1 MFGIDVTAS
10 ALSSERD
17 QNFHLRSETGL
28 EFVLK
33 IASAADSIEVL
44 DLQNKAMQHLAEREP
59 SVLCPRVCPAR
70 SGETIVRVPGRDG
83 AVHFVRLLTFLPGV
97 FLGDYRPHSPALLR
111 SLGGFLGRMDKALAS
126 FSHPASRRKL
136 KWDVRDVCDVI
147 RAGLSHIENA
157 KRRPLIEVFLD
168 RFEHALMPVLS
179 SLRTGVIHNDGNYH
193 NLLIQWDGSDA
204 GSARP
209 AGIIDFGDMLH
220 TVTAAEPAI
229 AAAYVL
235 LGKSNPLAAAA
246 EVVGGYHS
254 SFPLN
259 EDELSVLHHLICAR
273 LAASVA
279 ISAVQQK
286 DEPDKPYLS
295 VSEKQAWDALEK
307 LASTEPGLAHS
318 VYRAACGM
326 QPCPH
331 SRRVSVWLKENP
343 DRIGPVVEP
352 RLEPENML
360 VLDLSVGSLDL
371 ANPEDWSDTARFADL
386 LSSRLRGAGA
396 AVGIGRYNEVRA
408 IYTGDSFRIPSD
420 EIEERRTVHL
430 GIDLFLEPGA
440 PVFAPIDGRVHS
452 FCNNARRLDYGPT
465 IILEHDMG
473 PGCGSFFTLYGH
485 LDLDSLEGLEAGM
498 PVKRGRRIGSVGDFP
513 VNGDWPPHLHF
524 QIISD
529 LLGHQGDFPGV
540 AAPRDREVW
549 LSLCPDP
556 NLILRLPDSYSL
568 CAPRS
573 IESILQARRE
583 HLGRSLSVSYRNPLK
598 IVRGFRQYL
607 YDDEGRR
614 YLDAVNNVAHVG
626 HSHPRV
632 VQAIRTQAAILNTN
646 TRYLHENVVQYAERL
661 SATLPDPLRV
671 CFFVN
676 SGSEANDLALR
687 LARAHTGRKGVVV
700 VDGAYHGNLTSLI
713 EISPYKFDGPGGS
726 GAPPHVQKVA
736 TPDVYRGLFKGDAEA
751 GTKYARLVEAAIR
764 EAGAAVG
771 AFICESVLSCA
782 GQIVLPPGY
791 LDAAYRHIRAVGG
804 VCIADEVQVGLGRV
818 GTHFWAFETQSV
830 VPDIV
835 TAGKS
840 IGNAHPLAAVVTT
853 AEIAGSFANGME
865 YFNTFG
871 GNPVSCAAGL
881 AVLDVIEQE
890 GLQAR
895 ALQIGAR
902 LRIGL
907 EGLRSRHPLVGDV
920 RGLGLFIGIEFVHD
934 RQTLEPAAAEAAYV
948 VERMKEHG
956 ILVSTDGPLHNVIKI
971 KPPLVFSEAN
981 ADFLMAT
988 MDKILSET
996 PLRVTGSYRH
1006 NVNAVNILGQEQGLW

>member
-1 MFGIDVTAS
+1 MFGIKATAS
-10 ALSSERD
+10 PLSSERD
-17 QNFHLRSETGL
+17 QNFHLRPDTGP

-33 IASAADSIEVL
+33 IASAADSLEVL
-44 DLQNKAMQHLAEREP
+44 DFQNQAMKHLAETEP
-59 SVLCPRVCPAR
+59 SVLCPRVCPAL
-70 SGETIVRVPGRDG
+70 SGETIVSVRGRDG
-83 AVHFVRLLTFLPGV
+83 TFHFMRLLTFLPGV
-97 FLGDYRPHSPALLR
+97 FLADYRPHSPALLR
-111 SLGGFLGRMDKALAS
+111 SLGIFLGRMDKALAS
-126 FSHPASRRKL
+126 FSHPASGRKL
-136 KWDVRDVCDVI
+136 KWDVRDVCEVI

-157 KRRPLIEVFLD
+157 KRRSLIELFLD
-168 RFEHALMPVLS
+168 RFEHALVLVLP
-179 SLRTGVIHNDGNYH
+179 SLRRSVIHNDGNYH
-193 NLLIQWDGSDA
+193 NLLIQWEGSDA
-204 GSARP
+204 WSARP

-229 AAAYVL
+229 AAAYAL

-254 SFPLN
+254 SFPLK
-259 EDELSVLHHLICAR
+259 EDELSVLHDLICAR

-286 DEPDKPYLS
+286 GEPDKPYLS
-295 VSEKQAWDALEK
+295 VSEEQAWEALER
-307 LASTEPGLAHS
+307 LAPTEPALAHS
-318 VYRAACGM
+318 VYRRACIM
-326 QPCPH
+326 EPCPH
-331 SRRVSVWLKENP
+331 SRRVSAWLKENP
-343 DRIGPVVEP
+343 ETIGPVVEP
-352 RLEPENML
+352 RLDPENIL
-360 VLDLSVGSLDL
+360 VLDLSIGS
-371 ANPEDWSDTARFADL
+371 PELTNLEELSDTGRFAAL
-386 LSSRLRGAGA
+386 LSHRLRNAGA
-396 AVGIGRYNEVRA
+396 AVGIGRYNEARA
-408 IYTGDSFRIPSD
+408 IYTSDPFKIAGD
-420 EIEERRTVHL
+420 EIEEWRTVHL
-430 GIDLFLEPGA
+430 GIDLFVEPGT

-452 FCNNARRLDYGPT
+452 FRNNAQRLDYGPT
-465 IILEHDMG
+465 VILEHNMG

-485 LDLDSLEGLEAGM
+485 LDPESLEGLHEGM
-498 PVKRGRRIGSVGDFP
+498 PAKRGRRIGSVGDFP

-529 LLGHQGDFPGV
+529 MLGRQGEFPGV

-556 NLILRLPDSYSL
+556 NLVLRLPDS
-568 CAPRS
+568 CFPPAPRS
-573 IESILQARRE
+573 ADCILRARRE
-583 HLGRSLSVSYRNPLK
+583 HLGRSLSVSYRNPLT
-598 IVRGFRQYL
+598 IVRGFQQYL

-632 VQAIRTQAAILNTN
+632 VQAVSAQAAVLNTN
-646 TRYLHENVVQYAERL
+646 TRYLHENIVRYAERL
-661 SATLPDPLRV
+661 CATLPAPLRV

-736 TPDVYRGLFKGDAEA
+736 TPDVYRGLFKRGDAEA
-751 GTKYARLVEAAIR
+751 GTKYARLVESAIG

-782 GQIVLPPGY
+782 GQIVLPPRY
-791 LDAAYRHIRAVGG
+791 LQAAYRHVRAAGG

-818 GTHFWAFETQSV
+818 GTHFWAFETQGV

-840 IGNAHPLAAVVTT
+840 IGNGHPLAAVVTT
-853 AEIAGSFANGME
+853 PEIAESFANGME

-881 AVLDVIEQE
+881 AVLEVIKQE

-895 ALQIGAR
+895 ALQIGSR
-902 LRIGL
+902 LLNGL
-907 EGLRSRHPLVGDV
+907 NGLRSSHPVVGDV
-920 RGLGLFIGIEFVHD
+920 RGSGLFIGVELVRD
-934 RQTLEPAAAEAAYV
+934 RQTLEPATAEAAYI
-948 VERMKEHG
+948 VERMKERG

-981 ADFLMAT
+981 ADFLIAT

-996 PLRVTGSYRH
+996 ALSRPQREDW
-1006 NVNAVNILGQEQGLW
+1006 AGQGGQRGRTDTT